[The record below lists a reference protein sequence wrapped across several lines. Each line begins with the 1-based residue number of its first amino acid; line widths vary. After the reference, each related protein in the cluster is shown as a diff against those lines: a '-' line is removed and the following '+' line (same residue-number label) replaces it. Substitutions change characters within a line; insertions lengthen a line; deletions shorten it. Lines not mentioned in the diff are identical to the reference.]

1 MGAGATKGIK
11 PPKGVAFEEAAL
23 PFVGL
28 RASQLRALRTAFGEY
43 AQGYSVEL
51 DEFRAVVRPVVG
63 AAAADAAFALLKGGV
78 KGAPNDA
85 TEVDMAR
92 LLGPAA
98 LTAAAE
104 LDDVLA
110 LLADACR
117 LDETAG
123 LTLQHVIV
131 GVACWTKG
139 VVAPPSA
146 EETDYALALLALKA
160 APRGLGDRRA
170 LEGAL
175 KAAPEFAAW
184 ILALSAAA
192 SDVVVARAT
201 ATAPA
206 AGAVDVLAR
215 YAAPRK
221 YRPPRR
227 REGSSFTV
235 LDGCYVMYGGVDE
248 QDANACTSDVH
259 VVSEFPGAVLCDR
272 TRARR
277 RRTRARTTRPAR
289 STAAPASSFSLKTI
303 ATWSSVVFGPESSP
317 APAPRL
323 GATLARAGTA
333 KVLLFGGLTK
343 PKDAAAAAAVVHTV
357 EVQAGASSVDP
368 YVATA
373 SAMPCAV
380 ADASLAPPSRRSG
393 VVCAVLGNERK
404 VLAFGGFDGRLRR
417 AHSDVWELAMDEETG
432 GTWARLHD
440 GVASNYV
447 AGSMDRPKV
456 PALAAFTK
464 RHLAVLSESDDGD
477 RLDELLSVSVREAP
491 GAGAV
496 PEHRIAAII
505 RRLGAARPLDIP
517 PPEIAEPEPEKP
529 EPAEGEDPP
538 PEPEPKKPPSRVRA
552 SLAWVY
558 GVSCRARGSCVY
570 VGAGAVAYAAGSLAV
585 VATKTRVE
593 ETGVVEKLELE
604 PAAEDWEPA
613 PPGAARDDDEDDDD
627 EDVVVPTEDVFR
639 PLTQEEEDEYREA
652 GALESELA
660 VVKASKDV
668 VDQRVSYA
676 HGAEVLCV
684 AAAGGICASG
694 DSTGAVALWRG
705 GSLEVLARA
714 DDVFGASKPASLVAF
729 APGGAGALLTFAGA
743 AAHGA
748 AYAAAWV
755 SPSAFVVLGEHGGF
769 LWREAYV
776 GDGYAAAPLLSDAK
790 LAPQLAVATLDGGS
804 GLPGRES
811 FATGGADGSL
821 HVWCGR
827 TLSKS
832 QLCHAGQAVLALASS
847 KNVLATG
854 GADGDARVW
863 AVAVAE
869 PLDPPVDDAP
879 DPAAPPDRGNWINGA
894 QADAIGPA
902 PAPDDE
908 AEDAS
913 TKLFEPT
920 YVPEV
925 REAPPVDLLDAPKPS
940 VALRCV
946 ASLDGCAEPFARKP
960 FELATVICEPGAG
973 APVAAVAWAP
983 EGPSLAVATEAG
995 AVDVYAFKDGAWRK
1009 VAASPPGPEPLLA
1022 VDFSADGAF
1031 LRAATPSGVSYFA
1044 APGADD
1050 EPAADDAGEGDDE
1063 AEAPKKK
1070 KAAPKEYV
1078 VKECKVAAPDDGAV
1092 EPPAEDEEED
1102 EDEDAPKKAKA
1113 EPPPAVRPA
1122 PSGVRVTLKRPDGGH
1137 APVAHAVAAALA
1149 VKTTPQLLLSTGAGD
1164 GLLAQWGADAR
1175 AGADGGR
1182 DAMAARYEVDD
1193 EEAPARDDDLD
1204 WESTI
1209 TFMVDRETTR
1219 ATRLGAAKR
1228 HRPFRGSVQVPR
1240 MPLDQFCKL
1249 LHHDP
1254 RRARLSD
1261 DAFHSRYGYGYDAV
1275 LALRHDDD
1283 ADGGRLSAKAREIV
1297 KKLHGGGVETRLER
1311 ASRGRKVLFVLL
1323 RAPVHRL
1330 AHAADQLDW
1339 IVPLCPAAV
1348 ERRITRGAEGIK
1360 PRTLHH
1366 DPKLT
1371 HGRGPYVS
1379 IHGKFVNHLALWC
1392 GFSAA
1397 AGVATTAAMYWENT
1411 IADRA
1416 RKHSRILP
1424 VFTFFQCC
1432 WAVLMLEFWKRK
1444 ECRMALSWG
1453 TLGLDEAVPNR
1464 PAFRG
1469 ATRPSLVDGTPEIH
1483 YPKSKRNRKG
1493 VASFVTVFLLV
1504 VLVVAA
1510 ASSVI
1515 WVRVSVQTIFRPNRG
1530 LYVAAGASVLNT
1542 AQIEVMNY
1550 GFVTIA
1556 TKLNA
1561 WENHRTDVEY
1571 MNNLVLKLVSFF
1583 FFNYNIPLLYNA
1595 REVVVGKGTCY
1606 SALELNL
1613 GVIFVSKMASNYA
1626 SEMAL
1631 PWVRA
1636 RYRDARDR
1644 GKTTAAASA
1653 AEVDFDLSAS
1663 DDIDDNIGDMTVLAI
1678 RFSFITLFITALPCL
1693 TALAWFANHYEGTN
1707 DLKKFLFYK
1716 RREWPAVAWSVGSWL
1731 LVFQLITAC
1740 AVTTNAACIF
1750 YTYIVFTLMVGLMIV
1765 VPDQPED
1772 VEIQLKRQRFLVSK
1786 LIDQTPDEMDSDS
1799 DDGGDDVDDD
1809 DVEAPLRLLAPET
1822 PSYAL
1827 RGGAPP
1833 PPVFSEALA
1842 KREPRDAAARVFE
1855 DLKNDD
1861 GRLDGAILESVLG
1874 HRAPGRDV
1882 GPLLDD
1888 YLLQA
1893 EPHTVANF
1901 KSLLRAASALG
1912 GDDASDDDADDASDD
1927 GDAPPPPPP
1936 PASPLDDPRHNA
1948 AVAAHFDALYRDA
1961 WRRAAADLGQISDKL
1976 NDPALSPKKPPP
1988 GEERKEA
1995 DRGTARFFDPPPA
2008 PEARDRSSTDAHFAA
2023 IFDGLDD
2030 SDDDDEAVPPP

>member
-1 MGAGATKGIK
+1 MGAGATKGIN

-63 AAAADAAFALLKGGV
+63 AAAADAAFALLKGGIR
-78 KGAPNDA
+78 
-85 TEVDMAR
+85 AR
-92 LLGPAA
+92 RTTRP
-98 LTAAAE
+98 
-104 LDDVLA
+104 
-110 LLADACR
+110 
-117 LDETAG
+117 
-123 LTLQHVIV
+123 
-131 GVACWTKG
+131 
-139 VVAPPSA
+139 
-146 EETDYALALLALKA
+146 
-160 APRGLGDRRA
+160 RA

-206 AGAVDVLAR
+206 PAPSRARATRRRASTGAA
-215 YAAPRK
+215 
-221 YRPPRR
+221 R

-259 VVSEFPGAVLCDR
+259 VVSEFPAVLCTPR
-272 TRARR
+272 CAAAPT
-277 RRTRARTTRPAR
+277 RTTRLRATPSRGEAR
-289 STAAPASSFSLKTI
+289 GMSNDGPGLVVVYGGAADAGAAALLGDLWVLAFSLKTI
-303 ATWSSVVFGPESSP
+303 AAWSAV
-317 APAPRL
+317 
-323 GATLARAGTA
+323 
-333 KVLLFGGLTK
+333 VLLFGGLTK

-357 EVQAGASSVDP
+357 EVAAGASSVDP

-491 GAGAV
+491 GAGA
-496 PEHRIAAII
+496 
-505 RRLGAARPLDIP
+505 
-517 PPEIAEPEPEKP
+517 
-529 EPAEGEDPP
+529 
-538 PEPEPKKPPSRVRA
+538 
-552 SLAWVY
+552 
-558 GVSCRARGSCVY
+558 
-570 VGAGAVAYAAGSLAV
+570 
-585 VATKTRVE
+585 
-593 ETGVVEKLELE
+593 
-604 PAAEDWEPA
+604 
-613 PPGAARDDDEDDDD
+613 
-627 EDVVVPTEDVFR
+627 
-639 PLTQEEEDEYREA
+639 EEEDEYREA

-694 DSTGAVALWRG
+694 DSAGAVALWRG

-729 APGGAGALLTFAGA
+729 APGGAGALL
-743 AAHGA
+743 
-748 AYAAAWV
+748 
-755 SPSAFVVLGEHGGF
+755 
-769 LWREAYV
+769 
-776 GDGYAAAPLLSDAK
+776 
-790 LAPQLAVATLDGGS
+790 
-804 GLPGRES
+804 
-811 FATGGADGSL
+811 
-821 HVWCGR
+821 
-827 TLSKS
+827 
-832 QLCHAGQAVLALASS
+832 
-847 KNVLATG
+847 
-854 GADGDARVW
+854 
-863 AVAVAE
+863 
-869 PLDPPVDDAP
+869 
-879 DPAAPPDRGNWINGA
+879 
-894 QADAIGPA
+894 ADAIGPA

-946 ASLDGCAEPFARKP
+946 ASLDGCAEPFAVTSLDFAAGAAALLVASADGTAREFALPLEAGGAIGDGARYATGPGPAGHAVATHPRGKAEAATAGGVFEGLVKLWDTEKHKVAGELSYGSSAATAVDYSPTARTLAFGTAAGAVVLAKRKP

-1078 VKECKVAAPDDGAV
+1078 VKECKVAAPDDVAAVDWAAKAAAPAESLDALQGAV
-1092 EPPAEDEEED
+1092 EPPAEDEED
-1102 EDEDAPKKAKA
+1102 EDDDDAPKKAKV

-1122 PSGVRVTLKRPDGGH
+1122 PSGVRVTLKRPGGGH
-1137 APVAHAVAAALA
+1137 APSAGRLVARRRHG
-1149 VKTTPQLLLSTGAGD
+1149 GA
-1164 GLLAQWGADAR
+1164 
-1175 AGADGGR
+1175 
-1182 DAMAARYEVDD
+1182 YEVDD
-1193 EEAPARDDDLD
+1193 EEAPAHDDDLD

-1240 MPLDQFCKL
+1240 MPLD
-1249 LHHDP
+1249 H
-1254 RRARLSD
+1254 
-1261 DAFHSRYGYGYDAV
+1261 RYGYGYDAV

-1311 ASRGRKVLFVLL
+1311 ASRGRK
-1323 RAPVHRL
+1323 
-1330 AHAADQLDW
+1330 LDW

-1371 HGRGPYVS
+1371 HGRGPYVL
-1379 IHGKFVNHLALWC
+1379 IHGKYDTDEGLQALYDAPRGCAHLFECYFGERLALYFAFVNHLALWC

-1550 GFVTIA
+1550 GVTIA

-1583 FFNYNIPLLYNA
+1583 FFNYNIPLLYA
-1595 REVVVGKGTCY
+1595 R
-1606 SALELNL
+1606 S
-1613 GVIFVSKMASNYA
+1613 SS
-1626 SEMAL
+1626 SS
-1631 PWVRA
+1631 RA
-1636 RYRDARDR
+1636 AR
-1644 GKTTAAASA
+1644 AAAA
-1653 AEVDFDLSAS
+1653 ARRRRGVGAEVDFDLSAS

-1750 YTYIVFTLMVGLMIV
+1750 YTVRWEPFAVEGGLRPNQRSFGFFLVQYIVFTLMVGLMIV

-1888 YLLQA
+1888 YLQA

-1912 GDDASDDDADDASDD
+1912 GDDASDDDADDARTTATRRRRRRRRRARSTTR
-1927 GDAPPPPPP
+1927 GTTPPSRPTSTRSI
-1936 PASPLDDPRHNA
+1936 ATRGG
-1948 AVAAHFDALYRDA
+1948 
-1961 WRRAAADLGQISDKL
+1961 RAAADLGQIRTL
-1976 NDPALSPKKPPP
+1976 NDPALRAT
-1988 GEERKEA
+1988 GR
-1995 DRGTARFFDPPPA
+1995 RRTR
-2008 PEARDRSSTDAHFAA
+2008 TAA
-2023 IFDGLDD
+2023 IFDGADD